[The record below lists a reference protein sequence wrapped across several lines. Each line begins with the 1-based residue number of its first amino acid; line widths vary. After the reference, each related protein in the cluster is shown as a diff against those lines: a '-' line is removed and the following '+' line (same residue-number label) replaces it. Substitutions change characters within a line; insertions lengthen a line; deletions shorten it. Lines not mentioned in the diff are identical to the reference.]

1 MPAITKKGSL
11 NGWKIN
17 TDAGRQ
23 WWSPV
28 DKTVGFT
35 PSPDVFKYNKE
46 QNPNSGDKVFRAL
59 MTENMVLPELWEVPY
74 PDEMSDIFARKV
86 FQSAYRGIH
95 FYKHL
100 QATEGHWPGDYGGPM
115 FLLPG
120 LVIASYVTETP
131 LPESHQVLMSRYML
145 NHQNNDGGW
154 GLHLEG
160 DSTMFGTVLQY
171 VALRLLGADANST
184 PIAKARNW
192 IHTNGGASTVP
203 SWGKFYL
210 SILSAYEW
218 EGNNSLLPEMWLMP
232 RWLPFHPG
240 RYWCHAR
247 MVYLPMA
254 YCYGHKVT
262 GPVTPLVEELRNE
275 LYTQPYNTINWAAAR
290 NQCAA
295 ADLYYPQSAML
306 KGMNRLLNVYEK
318 VKLKGLRKKALDFCL
333 EYIDAEDE
341 HTNYID
347 IGPVNQVMN
356 SVCVYH
362 AYGKNSQQFK
372 KHVERWNDY
381 LWVAEDGMKMQG
393 YNGSQLWDTIFAT
406 QAIVEGGFEK
416 HFPETVKRAFN
427 FIDNS
432 QVREEVR
439 DHKKF
444 FRHDSVGGWP
454 FSTAAHGWPI
464 TDCSAEGLKTTL
476 LLKDSSVAAT
486 CKMHDEELRLKQSA
500 DLLLSM
506 QNKNGGWA
514 SYELT
519 RAPKWLELLNPSEI
533 FGNIMI
539 DYPYTECTSACI
551 QGLVEFT
558 KHYPDYRRNEI
569 NNAIG
574 KGLKFILSQQGE
586 DGSWY
591 GSWAVCY
598 TYGTWFAVE
607 ALAIKQSAV
616 DSQQSA
622 MNAEIKNALRRAGE
636 FLLSKQNPD
645 GGWGESFESC
655 IQKRYIPHA
664 ASQVVNTSWAVLS
677 LMAIQHFAVGSYQ
690 SAINTAIQKGVELIV
705 QRQQAD
711 GDWEQESIS
720 GVFNHNCMISYTSYR
735 NVFPVWALGRYIKQ
749 TETVS

>member
-11 NGWKIN
+11 NGWKLN
-17 TDAGRQ
+17 TDGGRQ

-28 DKTVGFT
+28 NKTVGFT
-35 PSPDVFKYNKE
+35 PSPDVFRYNKKD
-46 QNPNSGDKVFRAL
+46 NPNSGDKVFRAL
-59 MTENMVLPELWEVPY
+59 MTENLLLPELWEVPF

-100 QATEGHWPGDYGGPM
+100 QAAEGHWPGDYGGPM

-120 LVIASYVTETP
+120 LIIASYVTETP

-145 NHQNNDGGW
+145 SHQNNDGGW

-171 VALRLLGADANST
+171 VALRLLGVDVNDT
-184 PIAKARNW
+184 RIVKARNW
-192 IHTNGGASTVP
+192 IHTNGGANTVP

-210 SILSAYEW
+210 SILGAYEW

-232 RWLPFHPG
+232 RSLPFHPG

-247 MVYLPMA
+247 MVYLPLA

-262 GPVTPLVEELRNE
+262 GPITPLVEELRNE
-275 LYTQPYNTINWAAAR
+275 LYTQPYNTINWTAAR

-295 ADLYYPQSAML
+295 ADLYYPQSALL

-381 LWVAEDGMKMQG
+381 LWIAEDGMKMQG
-393 YNGSQLWDTIFAT
+393 YNGSQLWDTVFAT

-416 HFPETVKRAFN
+416 HFPETVQRAFN

-486 CKMHDEELRLKQSA
+486 CKMQDEALRLKQSA

-539 DYPYTECTSACI
+539 DHPYTECTSACI
-551 QGLVEFT
+551 QGLAEFT

-569 NNAIG
+569 DTAIG

-607 ALAIKQSAV
+607 ALTIKQSAV
-616 DSQQSA
+616 DSQQPA
-622 MNAEIKNALRRAGE
+622 MNAAIKNALRRAGE

-655 IQKRYIPHA
+655 IQKRYVPHA
-664 ASQVVNTSWAVLS
+664 NSQVVNTSWAVLS
-677 LMAIQHFAVGSYQ
+677 LMALPATDNRQLA
-690 SAINTAIQKGVELIV
+690 TAIQRGIEFII
-705 QRQQAD
+705 QRQQAN

-749 TETVS
+749 TEAAS

>member
-1 MPAITKKGSL
+1 MPAIAKKSGL
-11 NGWKIN
+11 NGWKLN
-17 TDAGRQ
+17 TEAGRQ
-23 WWSPV
+23 WWTLV
-28 DKTVGFT
+28 DKTGNYT
-35 PSPDVFKYNKE
+35 LSEDAFKYNKAT
-46 QNPNSGDKVFRAL
+46 NPNSSDRVYRAQ
-59 MTENMVLPELWEVPY
+59 MIENMVIPELWEIPY
-74 PDEMSDIFARKV
+74 PDDMSDIFARKV
-86 FQSAYRGIH
+86 FQSAYRGVH

-100 QATEGHWPGDYGGPM
+100 QSAGGHWPGDYGGPM

-120 LVIASYVTETP
+120 LVIASHVTQTP
-131 LPESHQVLMSRYML
+131 LPESHQALMCRYML
-145 NHQNNDGGW
+145 NHQNSDGGW

-160 DSTMFGTVLQY
+160 ASTMFGTVLQY
-171 VALRLLGADANST
+171 AALRLLGTPANDARMVN
-184 PIAKARNW
+184 ARSW
-192 IHTNGGASTVP
+192 IHNNGGATTVP

-210 SILSAYEW
+210 SILGAYEW

-232 RWLPFHPG
+232 RSLPVHPG

-262 GPVTPLVEELRNE
+262 GPVTPLIEELRNE
-275 LYTQPYNTINWAAAR
+275 LYLQPYNTINWAEAR
-290 NQCAA
+290 NACAT

-306 KGMNRLLNVYEK
+306 KGMNRMLNVYEK
-318 VKLKGLRKKALDFCL
+318 IKLKGLRKKALDFCL

-362 AYGKNSQQFK
+362 AYGKDSVQFI

-393 YNGSQLWDTIFAT
+393 YNGSQLWDTVFAT
-406 QAIVEGGFEK
+406 QAIIEGGFEK
-416 HFPETVKRAFN
+416 HFPDTVERAFN

-439 DHKKF
+439 DHHKF

-476 LLKDSSVAAT
+476 LLKNSSVAAT
-486 CKMHDEELRLKQSA
+486 CKMHDEALRLKQSA
-500 DLLLSM
+500 NLLLSM
-506 QNKNGGWA
+506 QNQNGGWA

-519 RAPKWLELLNPSEI
+519 RAPKFLELLNPSEI

-539 DYPYTECTSACI
+539 DYSYTECTSACI
-551 QGLVEFT
+551 QGLAEFS
-558 KHYPDYRRNEI
+558 KYYPDYRKNEI
-569 NNAIG
+569 DAAINS
-574 KGLKFILSQQGE
+574 GLKFILSQQGD

-591 GSWAVCY
+591 GSWAVCF
-598 TYGTWFAVE
+598 TYGTWFATE
-607 ALAIKQSAV
+607 ALTTGNRQLTTEIQSALNK
-616 DSQQSA
+616 A
-622 MNAEIKNALRRAGE
+622 AE
-636 FLLSKQNPD
+636 FLLSKQNAD

-655 IQKRYIPHA
+655 IQKRYIPHTT
-664 ASQVVNTSWAVLS
+664 SQVVNTSWAVLS
-677 LMAIQHFAVGSYQ
+677 LMAIREFAVSSQQ
-690 SAINTAIQKGVELIV
+690 SAINTAIQKGVELII
-705 QRQQAD
+705 QRQQAN

-720 GVFNHNCMISYTSYR
+720 GVFNHSCMISYTSYR
-735 NVFPVWALGRYIKQ
+735 NVFTIWALGRYIKQ
-749 TETVS
+749 NKTTL